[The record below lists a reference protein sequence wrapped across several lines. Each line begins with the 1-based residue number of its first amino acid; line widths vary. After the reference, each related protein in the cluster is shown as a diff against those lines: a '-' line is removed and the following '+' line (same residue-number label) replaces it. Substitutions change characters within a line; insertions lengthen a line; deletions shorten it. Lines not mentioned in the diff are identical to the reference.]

1 MSLFKIIQAMG
12 IFAFII
18 GGVSLG
24 PKAVHPAWAYV
35 AIFVIIYAGLMG
47 PKLIK
52 AQEHADAQALLFGY
66 FVGLPLIAARWL
78 LTH

>member
-1 MSLFKIIQAMG
+1 MTLKFLQGVMMFI
-12 IFAFII
+12 FII

-24 PKAVHPAWAYV
+24 PKAVNPAWAYV

-47 PKLIK
+47 PKHVM
-52 AQEHADAQALLFGY
+52 AQENAATKALLLGY
-66 FVGLPLIAARWL
+66 FVGLPILAAQWL

>member
-1 MSLFKIIQAMG
+1 MIRDILHTIGTLFF
-12 IFAFII
+12 IF

-24 PKAVHPAWAYV
+24 PKAVHPAFAYV
-35 AIFVIIYAGLMG
+35 AIFVIIYAGLIG

>member
-1 MSLFKIIQAMG
+1 MIRDILHTIGTLFF
-12 IFAFII
+12 IF

-24 PKAVHPAWAYV
+24 PKAVHPAFAYV

-66 FVGLPLIAARWL
+66 FVGLPLIAAR
-78 LTH
+78 

>member
-1 MSLFKIIQAMG
+1 MIRDILHTIGTLFF
-12 IFAFII
+12 IF

-24 PKAVHPAWAYV
+24 PKAVHPAFAYV

>member
-1 MSLFKIIQAMG
+1 MIRNILHTIGTLFF
-12 IFAFII
+12 IF

-24 PKAVHPAWAYV
+24 PKAVHPAFAYV

-52 AQEHADAQALLFGY
+52 AQEHADAQALLCGY
-66 FVGLPLIAARWL
+66 FVGLPLIAARWM

>member
-1 MSLFKIIQAMG
+1 MIRNILHTMCTL
-12 IFAFII
+12 IFIF
-18 GGVSLG
+18 GGMSLG
-24 PKAVHPAWAYV
+24 PKAVNPAWAYV

>member
-1 MSLFKIIQAMG
+1 MRNIVHG
-12 IFAFII
+12 ICTFIFII

-24 PKAVHPAWAYV
+24 LKAVHPAWAYV

-47 PKLIK
+47 PKLVMQQENAATK
-52 AQEHADAQALLFGY
+52 AFMLGY
-66 FVGLPLIAARWL
+66 FVGLPILAAQWL

>member
-1 MSLFKIIQAMG
+1 MIRNIVHG
-12 IFAFII
+12 ICTFIFII

-24 PKAVHPAWAYV
+24 LKAVHPTWAYV

>member
-1 MSLFKIIQAMG
+1 MIRDILHTMCTL
-12 IFAFII
+12 IFIF
-18 GGVSLG
+18 GGMSLG
-24 PKAVHPAWAYV
+24 PKVVNPAWAYV